1 MSAVR
6 AGFGK
11 RALGAPQGKES
22 SMKGPVRLRISAAI
36 IPVLL
41 ASSMLTGLEA
51 LAATPTLTATCIP
64 AALAVCTNDTT
75 FGNGAYLTISGTGMD
90 ADKYVAA
97 WVDVNGSNG
106 LDIAEPW
113 AKAHTDGAGNFSI
126 PLRVLDVAAG
136 GHVIAAGT
144 CPSQTATDN
153 CLGTAGDVSV
163 PIMVSMTTDPFR
175 FGGGSTIHV
184 SGAGFAPGVALNVWF
199 DGINN
204 SVLDAGEA
212 TVSTTTTASGGFSA
226 SLKVTARPGYFYIR
240 AGASTTAS
248 ASTAIEVG
256 TCWFQICDID
266 GAQTLCIVGHSP
278 SDTTVFFN
286 DCHRI
291 ESNYSLPT
299 PATPTGGFDF
309 NNKGPR
315 FVGAGALAA
324 VANSMLPELGCAPMT
339 AAIANARSFNNV
351 VPDSDPNLAEPFSN
365 LNAIACSDVF
375 FGIPSDLVSYIAAES
390 IAGHQ
395 VPDAVFLL
403 AVIAA
408 IHTAAAAAAVAA
420 ATVGLAA
427 ATLGPVVVQ
436 AAFDAISGM
445 AGIDPATATAISS
458 SIGVFVVGAGA
469 TLAATAP
476 LIQLAILGAAQA
488 AFSILAVTGA
498 IACGNVEY
506 YCDGSEITAN
516 ILAHPELQQAMV
528 PIQFMQPPF
537 MDPPNPNPCRPFVG
551 GPVMNGTC
559 WGSIIGWAQVVC
571 KGADTN
577 CETNSPPG
585 LPNLAVPGSSGINN
599 VLAPTKCAT
608 GNVVG
613 MSIGYDGDLSF
624 DLFANN
630 PELIG
635 LLNYHNFQP
644 GPGGSEPPGGIDIE
658 IPVSDLGAF
667 QLKLEKMRPGMR
679 VRACGFWVA
688 DMHMLWNELHPLL
701 TLDILSDTTV
711 SISSPA
717 ANADLPTGTTTV
729 TASIRDIGTPDA
741 HTCTVQWDSGAAVT
755 ATISVAPTMTTPGT
769 CVASTTGLSAGAHS
783 VTITVT
789 DSDSTTPATAS
800 VNFTINA
807 PPVLVLPAAQS
818 VEYGSSLTFGISA
831 TDAEA
836 GDPVHLGASGLPAGL
851 TFTDNGNR
859 TGTVSGTPLIGVAS
873 PTTATFTASD
883 GINAPVLGTV
893 TISVTPKPATIAAV
907 ADGKVY
913 GSPDPV
919 LTTTNSGFLPADL
932 GASKITVSATRAA
945 GENVGTYTI
954 TPAADDHGSGL
965 LGNYTVTTMTAD
977 FVVTPKPSSVS
988 AVAAGKLYGD
998 LDPVLTTT
1006 NSGFLTADL
1015 GATRITFDAT
1025 RAAGEGVGTYT
1036 ITPSANDHG
1045 TNLLNNY
1052 TVTFNTAVFTIT
1064 VTPTSLCNLTK
1075 RYFQSSAKYA
1085 ALPAPAKANSDFVA
1099 GAACGML
1106 LRLDSQAT
1114 PNQRD
1119 AAIRAY
1125 KLVVDAM
1132 VRAGWLTA
1140 AQGTFLQNGAD
1151 AL

>member
-1 MSAVR
+1 LKRSTTR
-6 AGFGK
+6 SSTGSRLGFWGA
-11 RALGAPQGKES
+11 AL
-22 SMKGPVRLRISAAI
+22 
-36 IPVLL
+36 IPILL
-41 ASSMLTGLEA
+41 ASSILTGREV
-51 LAATPTLTATCIP
+51 LATAPPTLTATCDS
-64 AALAVCTNDTT
+64 AALAVCVNDTT
-75 FGNGAYLTISGTGMD
+75 FGNGAYLTISGTGLD

-113 AKAHTDGAGNFSI
+113 AKGHTDASGNFSI
-126 PLRVLDVAAG
+126 PLRVLDVAVGA
-136 GHVIAAGT
+136 HVIAAGT
-144 CPSQTATDN
+144 CPSQTPTDN
-153 CLGTAGDVSV
+153 CLGAAGDVST
-163 PIMVSMTTDPFR
+163 PITVTMTTDPFR

-212 TVSTTTTASGGFSA
+212 TVSTTTTAGGGFA
-226 SLKVTARPGYFYIR
+226 TSLKITARPGSFFVR
-240 AGASTTAS
+240 AGTSTTAS

-291 ESNYSLPT
+291 ESNYSVPT
-299 PATPTGGFDF
+299 PATPNGGFDF

-324 VANSMLPELGCAPMT
+324 VANSMLPELGCVPMT

-351 VPDSDPNLAEPFSN
+351 VPDSDFNLGEPYSN
-365 LNAIACSDVF
+365 LFMISCFDLGA
-375 FGIPSDLVSYIAAES
+375 GIPTDFVSYIAAEAV
-390 IAGHQ
+390 AGHA
-395 VPDAVFLL
+395 VPDAGFLL

-408 IHTAAAAAAVAA
+408 IHTAAAAAAFAA
-420 ATVGLAA
+420 ATIGLAA

-436 AAFDAISGM
+436 AAFAAISGM
-445 AGIDPATATAISS
+445 AGIDPVTASAISS
-458 SIGVFVVGAGA
+458 SIGVFIVGAGA

-537 MDPPNPNPCRPFVG
+537 MDPPDPNPCRPFVG
-551 GPVMNGTC
+551 GPVMDGTC

-577 CETNSPPG
+577 CETNLPPG

-599 VLAPTKCAT
+599 VLAPVKCAT

-624 DLFANN
+624 DLFDNN
-630 PELIG
+630 PELVG

-658 IPVSDLGAF
+658 VPIKDLTGIPTF
-667 QLKLEKMRPGMR
+667 QTKLETLRPGMR

-711 SISSPA
+711 TISSPS
-717 ANADLPTGTTTV
+717 ANAELPSGATSV
-729 TASIRDIGTPDA
+729 TASIHDLGVADT
-741 HTCTVQWDSGAAVT
+741 HTCSVQWDGAAPVAANIT
-755 ATISVAPTMTTPGT
+755 LAPTMTTPGT
-769 CVASTTGLSAGAHS
+769 CVATTAGLSPGSHTA
-783 VTITVT
+783 TIIVT
-789 DSDSTTPATAS
+789 DSDSSTGAAAS
-800 VNFTINA
+800 VHFLINA
-807 PPVLVLPAAQS
+807 PPVLVLPGAQT
-818 VEYGSSLTFGISA
+818 VQYGGPLTFGISA
-831 TDAEA
+831 TDIEP
-836 GDPVHLGASGLPAGL
+836 GDTVSLSATGLPAGL
-851 TFTDNGNR
+851 TFTDNGDR
-859 TGTVSGTPLIGVAS
+859 TGTVSGS
-873 PTTATFTASD
+873 PQVSVGSFTLTFSADD
-883 GINAPVLGTV
+883 GINAAVSGTV
-893 TISVTPKPATIAAV
+893 AVGVTPKPASVSAV

-913 GSPDPV
+913 GSPDP
-919 LTTTNSGFLPADL
+919 T
-932 GASKITVSATRAA
+932 
-945 GENVGTYTI
+945 
-954 TPAADDHGSGL
+954 
-965 LGNYTVTTMTAD
+965 
-977 FVVTPKPSSVS
+977 
-988 AVAAGKLYGD
+988 
-998 LDPVLTTT
+998 LTTT

-1015 GATRITFDAT
+1015 GATKITFSATRAAGENAGTYTITPAAADNSSGRLGNYTVSINTADFVITPKPASASAVAAGKLYGDPDPSLTTTSSGFLAADLGPTKITFSAT

-1036 ITPSANDHG
+1036 ITPAADDHG
-1045 TNLLNNY
+1045 SHLLDNY
-1052 TVTFNTAVFTIT
+1052 TVTFNTATFTIT

-1075 RYFQSSAKYA
+1075 RYFKTSAKYA
-1085 ALPAPAKANSDFVA
+1085 GLPAPAKANSDLVA

-1106 LRLDSQAT
+1106 LRLDGQPT
-1114 PNQRD
+1114 PNQHD

-1125 KLVVDAM
+1125 ENVVDAM
-1132 VRAGWLTA
+1132 VHAGWLTQTQA
-1140 AQGTFLQNGAD
+1140 TFLKGGAD

>member
-1 MSAVR
+1 MT
-6 AGFGK
+6 GFPG
-11 RALGAPQGKES
+11 
-22 SMKGPVRLRISAAI
+22 RLRISAAI
-36 IPVLL
+36 IPALL

-51 LAATPTLTATCIP
+51 LAAAPTLTATCIS

-75 FGNGAYLTISGTGMD
+75 FGNGAYLTISGTGLD
-90 ADKYVAA
+90 PNKYVAA
-97 WVDVNGSNG
+97 WVDINASNG

-136 GHVIAAGT
+136 AHVIAAGT
-144 CPSQTATDN
+144 CPSQISTDN
-153 CLGTAGDVSV
+153 CLGSAGDVSIPV
-163 PIMVSMTTDPFR
+163 MVTMTTDPFR

-199 DGINN
+199 DRINN

-212 TVSTTTTASGGFSA
+212 TVSTTTTANGGFSA
-226 SLKVTARPGYFYIR
+226 SLKVTARPGYFYVR
-240 AGASTTAS
+240 AGTSTAAS

-351 VPDSDPNLAEPFSN
+351 VPDSDPNLGEPFSN

-390 IAGHQ
+390 LAGHQ

-436 AAFDAISGM
+436 AAFGAISGM

-577 CETNSPPG
+577 CETNSPPS
-585 LPNLAVPGSSGINN
+585 LPNLAVPGSSGIKN

-624 DLFANN
+624 DLFDNN
-630 PELIG
+630 PELVG

-644 GPGGSEPPGGIDIE
+644 GPGGSDPPGGIDIE
-658 IPVSDLGAF
+658 IPVSDLGTF
-667 QLKLEKMRPGMR
+667 LPNLIRLRPGMR

-717 ANADLPTGTTTV
+717 ANADLPTGATTV
-729 TASIRDIGTPDA
+729 TASIRDIGPPDGHA
-741 HTCTVQWDSGAAVT
+741 CTVQWDSAAAVA
-755 ATISVAPTMTTPGT
+755 ATISIAPTMTTLGRCDAT
-769 CVASTTGLSAGAHS
+769 TTGLSGGSHS
-783 VTITVT
+783 ATITVS
-789 DSDSTTPATAS
+789 DSDSTSPATAS
-800 VNFTINA
+800 VNFTVNA
-807 PPVLVLPAAQS
+807 PPVLVLVAAQS
-818 VEYGSSLTFGISA
+818 VQYGSSLTFSVSA

-836 GDPVHLGASGLPAGL
+836 GDTITLGASGLPAGL

-859 TGTVSGTPLIGVAS
+859 TGTVSGTPTGTGTS
-873 PTTATFTASD
+873 TATFTASD
-883 GINAPVLGTV
+883 GKNAPVTGTIAV
-893 TISVTPKPATIAAV
+893 VVTPKPATISAV
-907 ADGKVY
+907 ANGKVY
-913 GSPDPV
+913 GDPDPTLAATNSGFVPADLGVITISATRAAGDNVGIYTITPVADDHGTGRLGNYTVTANTADFVVTPKSASLSAVATGKLYGGPDPV
-919 LTTTNSGFLPADL
+919 LTTSNSGFLPADL
-932 GASKITVSATRAA
+932 GPAKITFSAARTP
-945 GENVGTYTI
+945 GEGVGTYTI
-954 TPAADDHGSGL
+954 TPAADDHGTSL
-965 LGNYTVTTMTAD
+965 LGNYTVTTSTA
-977 FVVTPKPSSVS
+977 
-988 AVAAGKLYGD
+988 L
-998 LDPVLTTT
+998 
-1006 NSGFLTADL
+1006 
-1015 GATRITFDAT
+1015 
-1025 RAAGEGVGTYT
+1025 
-1036 ITPSANDHG
+1036 
-1045 TNLLNNY
+1045 
-1052 TVTFNTAVFTIT
+1052 FTIT
-1064 VTPTSLCNLTK
+1064 VTVASLCTLTTV
-1075 RYFQSSAKYA
+1075 YIQSSAKYA
-1085 ALPAPAKANSDFVA
+1085 ALSATLKARADLLA
-1099 GAACGML
+1099 AAACARLVL
-1106 LRLDSQAT
+1106 LAPNAT
-1114 PNQRD
+1114 PTQKA
-1119 AAIRAY
+1119 AAIATY
-1125 KLVVDAM
+1125 KLAVDLL
-1132 VRAGWLTA
+1132 VLGGWLTP
-1140 AQGTFLQNGAD
+1140 AQGTFLKNGAN

>member
-1 MSAVR
+1 
-6 AGFGK
+6 
-11 RALGAPQGKES
+11 
-22 SMKGPVRLRISAAI
+22 
-36 IPVLL
+36 
-41 ASSMLTGLEA
+41 
-51 LAATPTLTATCIP
+51 
-64 AALAVCTNDTT
+64 
-75 FGNGAYLTISGTGMD
+75 
-90 ADKYVAA
+90 
-97 WVDVNGSNG
+97 
-106 LDIAEPW
+106 
-113 AKAHTDGAGNFSI
+113 
-126 PLRVLDVAAG
+126 
-136 GHVIAAGT
+136 
-144 CPSQTATDN
+144 
-153 CLGTAGDVSV
+153 
-163 PIMVSMTTDPFR
+163 MVTMTTDPFR

-184 SGAGFAPGVALNVWF
+184 TGAGFSPGVALNVWF

-212 TVSTTTTASGGFSA
+212 TVSTTTTASGGFST
-226 SLKVTARPGYFYIR
+226 SLKVTARPGNFYVR
-240 AGASTTAS
+240 AGTSTTAS

-278 SDTTVFFN
+278 SDVTVFFN

-291 ESNYSLPT
+291 ESNYSVPT

-309 NNKGPR
+309 SNKGPR

-324 VANSMLPELGCAPMT
+324 TANSMLPELGCVPMQ

-351 VPDSDPNLAEPFSN
+351 VPDSDFNLGEPFSN
-365 LNAIACSDVF
+365 LFMISCADLGL
-375 FGIPSDLVSYIAAES
+375 GIPTDLGSYIAAEA

-395 VPDAVFLL
+395 VPDEGFLL

-408 IHTAAAAAAVAA
+408 IHTAAAAAAFAA

-436 AAFDAISGM
+436 AAFDAVSGM
-445 AGIDPATATAISS
+445 AGIDPATASAISS
-458 SIGVFVVGAGA
+458 SIGVFIVGAG
-469 TLAATAP
+469 LAVGMLAP
-476 LIQLAILGAAQA
+476 AIQLAILGAAQA

-498 IACGNVEY
+498 IACGNVDY
-506 YCDGSEITAN
+506 FCDGSEITAN

-599 VLAPTKCAT
+599 LLAPHRCAT

-624 DLFANN
+624 DLFDNN
-630 PELIG
+630 TELVG
-635 LLNYHNFQP
+635 LLNYHNFEP

-667 QLKLEKMRPGMR
+667 QPKLIVLRPGMT
-679 VRACGFWVA
+679 VRACGYWVA
-688 DMHMLWNELHPLL
+688 DMHMLWNELHPLIS
-701 TLDILSDTTV
+701 LDILSDTTV
-711 SISSPA
+711 SITSPA
-717 ANADLPTGTTTV
+717 ANADLPTGATTV
-729 TASIRDIGTPDA
+729 TASIRDIGGPDT
-741 HTCTVQWDSGAAVT
+741 HGCTVQWDGAAAVAANITVPPT
-755 ATISVAPTMTTPGT
+755 ATAGT

-783 VTITVT
+783 ATITAT

-807 PPVLVLPAAQS
+807 PPVLVLPAAQP

-831 TDAEA
+831 TDPEA
-836 GDPVHLGASGLPAGL
+836 GDTITLGASGLPAGL
-851 TFTDNGNR
+851 TFTDNHNR
-859 TGTVSGTPLIGVAS
+859 TGTVSGTPAVGVGS
-873 PTTATFTASD
+873 TTATFTASD
-883 GINAPVLGTV
+883 GINGPVSGTV
-893 TISVTPKPATIAAV
+893 DIAVTPKPASISAV
-907 ADGKVY
+907 ADSKIY

-919 LTTTNSGFLPADL
+919 LTTTNSGFLSADL
-932 GASKITVSATRAA
+932 GASRITFSATRAP
-945 GENVGTYTI
+945 GENVGNYTI
-954 TPAADDHGSGL
+954 TPAADDHGTGL
-965 LGNYTVTTMTAD
+965 LANYTVTTNTSD
-977 FVVTPKPSSVS
+977 FVVTPKPASVS

-998 LDPVLTTT
+998 PDPALTTT
-1006 NSGFLTADL
+1006 NSGFLAGDL
-1015 GATRITFDAT
+1015 GPTMITFDAT
-1025 RAAGEGVGTYT
+1025 RVAGESVGTYT

-1052 TVTFNTAVFTIT
+1052 TVTFTTADFTIT

-1085 ALPAPAKANSDFVA
+1085 ALPAPARANSDFVA

-1114 PNQRD
+1114 PHQRE

-1125 KLVVDAM
+1125 QLVVDAM

>member
-1 MSAVR
+1 
-6 AGFGK
+6 
-11 RALGAPQGKES
+11 
-22 SMKGPVRLRISAAI
+22 MKGFVGRRVSQLRIAAAI
-36 IPVLL
+36 IPALL

-51 LAATPTLTATCIP
+51 LAIEPGLTATCIS

-75 FGNGAYLTISGTGMD
+75 FGNGAYLTISGTGLEPN
-90 ADKYVAA
+90 KYVAA

-113 AKAHTDGAGNFSI
+113 AKAHTDGSGNFST
-126 PLRVLDVAAG
+126 PLRVLDVAVGA
-136 GHVIAAGT
+136 HVIAAGT
-144 CPSQTATDN
+144 CPSQTPTDN
-153 CLGTAGDVSV
+153 CLGTTGDVSTPV
-163 PIMVSMTTDPFR
+163 TVTMTTDPFR

-184 SGAGFAPGVALNVWF
+184 TGAGFAPGASVNVWF

-212 TVSTTTTASGGFSA
+212 TVSTTATATGGFSA
-226 SLKVTARPGYFYIR
+226 SLKITARPGYFYVR
-240 AGASTTAS
+240 AGTSTTAS

-291 ESNYSLPT
+291 ESSYSEPT
-299 PATPTGGFDF
+299 PATPAGGFDF

-324 VANSMLPELGCAPMT
+324 VANTFLPGLGCVPMQ
-339 AAIANARSFNNV
+339 AAISNARSFNNV
-351 VPDSDPNLAEPFSN
+351 VPDSDINILEPYSN
-365 LNAIACSDVF
+365 LFMISCIDMLAGLPLD
-375 FGIPSDLVSYIAAES
+375 FGGYIVQEG
-390 IAGHQ
+390 IAGHSI
-395 VPDAVFLL
+395 PDAEFLL

-408 IHTAAAAAAVAA
+408 IHTAAAAAAIAA
-420 ATVGLAA
+420 ATIGLAA

-436 AAFDAISGM
+436 AAFAAISGM
-445 AGIDPATATAISS
+445 AGIDPATASAISS
-458 SIGVFVVGAGA
+458 SIGVFIVGAGA
-469 TLAATAP
+469 TLAAAAP

-537 MDPPNPNPCRPFVG
+537 MDPPDPNPCRPSVG
-551 GPVMNGTC
+551 GLVMNGTC

-599 VLAPTKCAT
+599 VLAPVKCAT

-624 DLFANN
+624 DLFDNN
-630 PELIG
+630 PELVG

-667 QLKLEKMRPGMR
+667 LPKLVVLRPGMR

-711 SISSPA
+711 TISSPA
-717 ANADLPTGTTTV
+717 ANADLPAGTTTV
-729 TASIRDIGTPDA
+729 TASIRDIGTPDT
-741 HTCTVQWDSGAAVT
+741 HTCTVKWDSGAAVA
-755 ATISVAPTMTTPGT
+755 ATVSVAPTMTTLGT

-783 VTITVT
+783 ATISVV
-789 DSDSTTPATAS
+789 DSDSSATATAS

-818 VEYGSSLTFGISA
+818 VQYGMPLTFGISA
-831 TDAEA
+831 TDVETT
-836 GDPVHLGASGLPAGL
+836 DTVTLGASGLPAGL
-851 TFTDNGNR
+851 AFTDNGNR
-859 TGTVSGTPLIGVAS
+859 TGTVSGS
-873 PTTATFTASD
+873 PTGVGNSTATFTASD
-883 GINAPVLGTV
+883 GKNAPVTGTV
-893 TISVTPKPATIAAV
+893 AIAVTPKPASISAV
-907 ADGKVY
+907 AAGKVY
-913 GSPDPV
+913 GDPDPALTATSSGFLLV
-919 LTTTNSGFLPADL
+919 DLITVSATRAAGEGAGTYLMTPSANDHGSGRLANYAITPNTADFVVAPKPATISAVAAGKLYGGLDPALTTTNSGFLAADL
-932 GASKITVSATRAA
+932 GLAKITVSATRAA
-945 GENVGTYTI
+945 GEAVGTYTI
-954 TPAADDHGSGL
+954 TPAANDHTTGL
-965 LGNYTVTTMTAD
+965 LGNYTVTPVTA
-977 FVVTPKPSSVS
+977 P
-988 AVAAGKLYGD
+988 
-998 LDPVLTTT
+998 
-1006 NSGFLTADL
+1006 
-1015 GATRITFDAT
+1015 
-1025 RAAGEGVGTYT
+1025 
-1036 ITPSANDHG
+1036 
-1045 TNLLNNY
+1045 
-1052 TVTFNTAVFTIT
+1052 FTIT
-1064 VTPTSLCNLTK
+1064 VTVASLCTLTK
-1075 RYFQSSAKYA
+1075 VYVQTSAKYA
-1085 ALPAPAKANSDFVA
+1085 ALPANLKPQANLLAD
-1099 GAACGML
+1099 AACARLAL
-1106 LRLDSQAT
+1106 LAPYAT
-1114 PNQRD
+1114 PAQKA
-1119 AAIRAY
+1119 AAIAAY
-1125 KLVVDAM
+1125 KLAVNLLVLT
-1132 VRAGWLTA
+1132 GWLTPE
-1140 AQGTFLQNGAD
+1140 QGTFLKDGAS